1 MTSLGAVPAFRA
13 LPPASVAAVGRGS
26 RAVRYPAGAVIR
38 PPGTRAHGVLLLL
51 NGTVAADYLA
61 PDGTRFDLVLE
72 TLRKTNLGD
81 LRRGDRVNLERAL
94 RHGDRISGHLV
105 QGHVEGTGRVTQ
117 SGKTLRIE
125 SDLAAHLIPK
135 GSIAVDGV
143 SLTIVDVDPDAFTIA
158 LIPTTR
164 RITTLGKVRN
174 GARVNLEL
182 DLMTKRP
189 AKVTRITREFLRQA
203 GF

>member
-1 MTSLGAVPAFRA
+1 MFTGIVERTGRVVAPGRRLVVDTGWTDLG
-13 LPPASVAAVGRGS
+13 LGESVAVAGVCLT
-26 RAVRYPAGAVIR
+26 PA
-38 PPGTRAHGVLLLL
+38 
-51 NGTVAADYLA
+51 
-61 PDGTRFDLVLE
+61 GTRFDLVTE
-72 TLRKTNLGD
+72 TLKKTNLGD

-117 SGKTLRIE
+117 SGRTLRVE
-125 SDLAAHLIPK
+125 TDLAAHMIPK

-143 SLTIVDVDPDAFTIA
+143 SLTIVEVDEDAFTVA

-164 RITTLGKVRN
+164 RITTLGKVRK

-182 DLMTKRP
+182 DLMTKKP
-189 AKVTRITREFLRQA
+189 SKVSRITREFLRDA

>member
-1 MTSLGAVPAFRA
+1 MFTGIVERTGRVASPGRRLVVDTGWTDLALGE
-13 LPPASVAAVGRGS
+13 SVAVAGVCLTVARLT
-26 RAVRYPAGAVIR
+26 PAGA
-38 PPGTRAHGVLLLL
+38 
-51 NGTVAADYLA
+51 
-61 PDGTRFDLVLE
+61 RFDLVPE
-72 TLRKTNLGD
+72 TLKKTTLGD

-117 SGKTLRIE
+117 SGATLRVE
-125 SDLAAHLIPK
+125 TDLARHMIPK

-143 SLTIVDVDPDAFTIA
+143 SLTIVDVDENAFTIA

-164 RITTLGKVRN
+164 RITTLGRIRK

-182 DLMTKRP
+182 DLMTKKP
-189 AKVTRITREFLRQA
+189 AKVSRITREFLRKA

>member
-1 MTSLGAVPAFRA
+1 MFTGIVERTGRVASPGRRLVVDTGWTDLALGE
-13 LPPASVAAVGRGS
+13 SVAV
-26 RAVRYPAGAVIR
+26 AGVC
-38 PPGTRAHGVLLLL
+38 L
-51 NGTVAADYLA
+51 TVA
-61 PDGTRFDLVLE
+61 RFDLVPE
-72 TLRKTNLGD
+72 TLKKTNLGD

-105 QGHVEGTGRVTQ
+105 QGHVEGTGRVAR
-117 SGKTLRIE
+117 SGAVLRVE
-125 SDLAAHLIPK
+125 TDLAVQMTPK

-143 SLTIVDVDPDAFTIA
+143 SLTIVDVEEDAFTIA

-164 RITTLGKVRN
+164 RITTLGKIKK

-189 AKVTRITREFLRQA
+189 AKASKITREFLREA